1 MGESKPVDPPFRY
14 RFRIGYAETDQ
25 MGFLHHA
32 RFAVHMESARTELL
46 RSLGETYKRWEAED
60 CLLPL
65 VGLEVQFASPGRY
78 DDLVDVETVLVAAT
92 RLRLEFAY
100 VFRRVDGDQ
109 LLARGTTRHVF
120 MGRDGRPRRIPPDRL
135 ALLLPTVR
143 PSTPE

>member
-1 MGESKPVDPPFRY
+1 MEPNPPRRPPFRY

-46 RSLGETYKRWEAED
+46 RSLGESYKQWEAED

-65 VGLEVQFASPGRY
+65 VGLELEFRSPGRY

-100 VFRRVDGDQ
+100 VFRRVDGDE
-109 LLARGTTRHVF
+109 LLARGSTRHVF
-120 MGRDGRPRRIPPDRL
+120 MGRDGRPRRITPERL
-135 ALLLPTVR
+135 ALLQSSVV
-143 PSTPE
+143 PSPG